1 MEIIQNVFNK
11 AENGD
16 RILISFPD
24 MVSFFAVTKW
34 LNEQFGNPLWV
45 LWTDAAVERLN
56 HLGKKFGFPVSG
68 SAVTIGSKKECYFLD
83 VVARYD
89 FYEDV
94 SSYINLCL

>member
-34 LNEQFGNPLWV
+34 LNEQFGNPYGFYGQML
-45 LWTDAAVERLN
+45 RLR
-56 HLGKKFGFPVSG
+56 G
-68 SAVTIGSKKECYFLD
+68 
-83 VVARYD
+83 
-89 FYEDV
+89 
-94 SSYINLCL
+94 